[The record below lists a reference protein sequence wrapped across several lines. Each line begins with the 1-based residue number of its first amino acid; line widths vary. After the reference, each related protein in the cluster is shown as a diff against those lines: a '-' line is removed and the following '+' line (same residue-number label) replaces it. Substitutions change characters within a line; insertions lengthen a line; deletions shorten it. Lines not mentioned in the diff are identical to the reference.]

1 MEITR
6 RAFVGGLVAT
16 GGGLLVPA
24 RAAAP
29 PPSPAAAAEDADFTF
44 VHLTDMHVTPRRR
57 GDAGYRACVESVRAL
72 RPRPALALM
81 GGDLAFDGNYTAKA
95 EFEEQIRLNREISDG
110 LELPYYHGL
119 GNHDAL
125 GWSARRKCAVDDP
138 DIGK

>member
-1 MEITR
+1 MDITR

-16 GGGLLVPA
+16 GAGLLVPT

-29 PPSPAAAAEDADFTF
+29 PPSPANAADDADFTF

-72 RPRPALALM
+72 RPRPAFALM

-95 EFEEQIRLNREISDG
+95 DFETQIRLYRELSDG
-110 LELPYYHGL
+110 LE
-119 GNHDAL
+119 
-125 GWSARRKCAVDDP
+125 
-138 DIGK
+138 IGRAHV